1 MAGESAKAGAAAA
14 HWLAYVT
21 TLPTEDPAARMR
33 VLRTLESLGCAV
45 MREGV
50 FLLPDTPAARQGL
63 TSLTDHIARIS
74 GSAHLLSVNSLDQA
88 QAQQFLGFFD
98 RTHKYNDLIRTVE
111 SLKAGFG
118 ISDPVSIMRLLNKHK
133 REYKIISTL
142 DFFPSESRERAAR
155 ALAEAEQAVHA
166 LMFPEAQKKS
176 GPVDT
181 AGRQYFQRVWATR
194 KPLWADQ
201 LASAWLIRR
210 FIDPEAK
217 LLWLDKKQECPA
229 SAVGYAFAGAT
240 FCNSK
245 DKVTFEEI
253 LASFKLDKNAA
264 LARIGKLIHA
274 LDAGE
279 TQGGGSRGSADAV
292 AGRPPPHRQRGPT
305 VRRNRDDFRSVV
317 RGLFRSARQGVRGEE
332 RGGKPDLR
340 ATLPPPLSSGH
351 IPPFFSFASFISSA
365 SCRRNLRRRASTLES
380 W

>member
-1 MAGESAKAGAAAA
+1 MAGESAKAGAVAAQ
-14 HWLAYVT
+14 WLAYVT

-63 TSLTDHIARIS
+63 TTLTDHIARIH
-74 GSAHLLSVNSLDQA
+74 GSAYLLSVNSLDDA

-98 RTHKYNDLIRTVE
+98 RTHKYNDLIRNVE
-111 SLKAGFG
+111 GLKAGFG

-133 REYKIISTL
+133 REYNIISTL

-155 ALAEAEQAVHA
+155 TLFEAEQAVHA
-166 LMFPEAQKKS
+166 LMFPQAQKQ
-176 GPVDT
+176 GGVIET
-181 AGRQYFQRVWATR
+181 AGKQYFQRVWATR

-217 LLWLDKKQECPA
+217 LLWLDKKQECPP

-240 FCNSK
+240 FRNSK
-245 DKVTFEEI
+245 DKVTFEVI
-253 LASFKLDKNAA
+253 LASFKLDNNTA
-264 LARIGKLIHA
+264 LARIGTLIHA

-279 TQGGGSRGSADAV
+279 TKVAEAAGVQVLLQGA
-292 AGRPPPHRQRGPT
+292 QRRTDNEDQMFAETEMTFDLLYEAYFATP
-305 VRRNRDDFRSVV
+305 
-317 RGLFRSARQGVRGEE
+317 
-332 RGGKPDLR
+332 GK
-340 ATLPPPLSSGH
+340 A
-351 IPPFFSFASFISSA
+351 
-365 SCRRNLRRRASTLES
+365 
-380 W
+380 

>member
-1 MAGESAKAGAAAA
+1 MAGESAKTGAAAA
-14 HWLAYVT
+14 QWLAYVT

-63 TSLTDHIARIS
+63 SSLTDHIARIN
-74 GSAHLLSVNSLDQA
+74 GSAYLLSVNSLDEA

-98 RTHKYNDLIRTVE
+98 RTHKYDGLIKNVE

-133 REYKIISTL
+133 REYTIISTL
-142 DFFPSESRERAAR
+142 DFFPSESKERAAR
-155 ALAEAEQAVHA
+155 ALTEAEQAVHA
-166 LMFPEAQKKS
+166 LMFPQAQKKA
-176 GPVDT
+176 GTVDT
-181 AGRQYFQRVWATR
+181 TGKQYFQRAWATR

-217 LLWLDKKQECPA
+217 LLWLEKKQECPA
-229 SAVGYAFAGAT
+229 NAVGYAFAGAT

-253 LASFKLDKNAA
+253 LASFKLDKNTA
-264 LARIGKLIHA
+264 LARIGALIHA
-274 LDAGE
+274 LDGGE
-279 TQGGGSRGSADAV
+279 TRVAEAAGVQTLLQGA
-292 AGRPPPHRQRGPT
+292 
-305 VRRNRDDFRSVV
+305 
-317 RGLFRSARQGVRGEE
+317 
-332 RGGKPDLR
+332 
-340 ATLPPPLSSGH
+340 
-351 IPPFFSFASFISSA
+351 
-365 SCRRNLRRRASTLES
+365 LRRTDNEDQLFAETEMTFDLLYEAYFEVPGKA
-380 W
+380 